1 MKFEYYSSEDMSSY
15 KLINL
20 KIMIEEIGEVKA
32 QQALSDFSCEINRD
46 VESFLLE
53 KAIAFAKQNVSQTH
67 IVMAPYNDNMVI
79 AGYFALANKNIKVSE
94 EKISKSLFKRIR
106 KFGNYDP
113 VLKVCEVPALLIGQ
127 IGKNYKYNDGMLIAG
142 HELLKIACDKLA
154 LVQDIIGGKL
164 IYLECEDNHKLKN
177 FYESNGFCLF
187 GERKNELFNRSE
199 LHTEYLLQYL
209 KYM

>member
-1 MKFEYYSSEDMSSY
+1 MSSY

-20 KIMIEEIGEVKA
+20 KLMIEEIGEVKA

-67 IVMAPYNDNMVI
+67 IVMASYNNNMVI
-79 AGYFALANKNIKVSE
+79 TGYFALANKNIKVSE

-127 IGKNYKYNDGMLIAG
+127 IGKNYKYNEGALVTG
-142 HELLKIACDKLA
+142 HDLLKIACDKLA

-164 IYLECEDNHKLKN
+164 IYLECEDNPKLKD

-187 GERKNELFNRSE
+187 GERKNELFDGSDIN
-199 LHTEYLLQYL
+199 TEYLLQYL